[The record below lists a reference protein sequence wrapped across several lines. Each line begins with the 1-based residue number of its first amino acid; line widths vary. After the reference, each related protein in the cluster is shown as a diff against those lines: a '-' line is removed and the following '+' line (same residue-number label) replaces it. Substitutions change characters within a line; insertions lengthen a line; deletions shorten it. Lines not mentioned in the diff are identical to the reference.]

1 MVWLKGQVL
10 YSKRM
15 SPPPSDRHRLRDY
28 ISPRLCIFFP
38 PKWLRVECLMA
49 LALKSNGSGLKAK
62 GGGGERGGLTLNLVT
77 CLNFQKT
84 SHDMYV
90 CR

>member
-15 SPPPSDRHRLRDY
+15 SPPPPSDRHRLRDY
-28 ISPRLCIFFP
+28 ISPRLSIPPP

-62 GGGGERGGLTLNLVT
+62 GGAGGGGGAH
-77 CLNFQKT
+77 
-84 SHDMYV
+84 S
-90 CR
+90 